1 MKSVK
6 KCLCTMLFLA
16 FLVPVFLTENVKAD
30 DSGNTI
36 ISVPITVQEEY
47 GMANEFFQ
55 ILNQNRRAVGLP
67 EYKLDAGLMEMA
79 MTRSAQMCIY
89 FSHASMISKQSEHD
103 ALGDLQQGTPIQN
116 AIGVIEDIADGTADA
131 RSTYKVWYDSLTHRP
146 ALISSDYNYCGI
158 GVVTYHD
165 NIKWCL
171 IVSQS
176 PCGNSIPGVSGRK
189 TVTRNISAKIKYF
202 ARKSVAALDEW
213 VNNPFRF
220 SDIDGGYEGYLI
232 ERPGI
237 FTFKN
242 ENPELFDVD
251 SMGRITPKA
260 DGKGS
265 LYVYYKDSV
274 KVCTV
279 SVFSYHDE
287 PQTETSAL
295 KTENSNIQD
304 SLKQTETSAL
314 KTENSNVPA
323 PPKQTE
329 PKPSVKPPKQT
340 ETVKQSETVKQTERP
355 KQTDS
360 PKKTEVSKQ
369 TEKPKQTETSKAIR
383 KKFIV
388 KTSNVVYSGKKL
400 KPSLKVYVG
409 KKKLS
414 SKYYKVVKYQNNKN
428 VGYGTVFI
436 KGRGKYARYSGT
448 AKFKI
453 LPGKVKL
460 SGVSYSKGRMRVEWK
475 RNSGVNGYQIVYGTK
490 KSLKN
495 AKSKK
500 VGANTKSVRIKVP
513 ARKTYYVKIR
523 SYKKVGKE
531 VWYSGWS
538 TVKKIRA
545 K

>member
-1 MKSVK
+1 
-6 KCLCTMLFLA
+6 MLFLV
-16 FLVPVFLTENVKAD
+16 FLVPVFLAENVKAD

-55 ILNQNRRAVGLP
+55 ILNENRREAGLP
-67 EYKLDAGLMEMA
+67 EYKLDAGLTEMA

-89 FSHASMISKQSEHD
+89 FSHKSMVSNNQAVS
-103 ALGDLQQGTPIQN
+103 DLRDGTPIESTV
-116 AIGVIEDIADGTADA
+116 GVNEDIADGTADA
-131 RSTYKVWYDSLTHRP
+131 QSTYKVWYNSIGHRP

-189 TVTRNISAKIKYF
+189 AVTRNISAKIKYF

-251 SMGRITPKA
+251 SMGRITPKS

-265 LYVYYKDSV
+265 LSVYYKDGV

-287 PQTETSAL
+287 PQTEISAP
-295 KTENSNIQD
+295 
-304 SLKQTETSAL
+304 
-314 KTENSNVPA
+314 KTENSNVPD

-329 PKPSVKPPKQT
+329 SKPSVKPP
-340 ETVKQSETVKQTERP
+340 
-355 KQTDS
+355 
-360 PKKTEVSKQ
+360 KQ
-369 TEKPKQTETSKAIR
+369 TEKPKQTETSKATR

-400 KPSLKVYVG
+400 KPSLKVYAG

-414 SKYYKVVKYQNNKN
+414 SKYYKVVKY
-428 VGYGTVFI
+428 
-436 KGRGKYARYSGT
+436 
-448 AKFKI
+448 
-453 LPGKVKL
+453 
-460 SGVSYSKGRMRVEWK
+460 GVV
-475 RNSGVNGYQIVYGTK
+475 
-490 KSLKN
+490 
-495 AKSKK
+495 
-500 VGANTKSVRIKVP
+500 
-513 ARKTYYVKIR
+513 
-523 SYKKVGKE
+523 
-531 VWYSGWS
+531 
-538 TVKKIRA
+538 
-545 K
+545 